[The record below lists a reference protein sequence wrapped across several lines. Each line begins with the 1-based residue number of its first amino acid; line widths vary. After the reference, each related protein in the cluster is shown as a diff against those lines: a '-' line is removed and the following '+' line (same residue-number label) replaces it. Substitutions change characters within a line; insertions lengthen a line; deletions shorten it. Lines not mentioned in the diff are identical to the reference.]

1 MLGIG
6 VNQKIY
12 FGAKSHSVFPAA
24 FPYVVLALRVEAL
37 RKNETVLKSSLLEAV
52 KGTIKSRF
60 NISNVFLSWLEWETK
75 NKETVKPI
83 NQKET
88 NKSLPGAALQED
100 RKDQYIPSHA
110 FGLIFWMS
118 AVQRSIFRGEGVSIK
133 MMLPKLMFKR
143 RLKQEVQARN

>member
-1 MLGIG
+1 MRVLFVLGIG

-24 FPYVVLALRVEAL
+24 FPYVVLALRVEAF

-83 NQKET
+83 NQK
-88 NKSLPGAALQED
+88 
-100 RKDQYIPSHA
+100 
-110 FGLIFWMS
+110 
-118 AVQRSIFRGEGVSIK
+118 
-133 MMLPKLMFKR
+133 
-143 RLKQEVQARN
+143 